1 MMAGLLRITVP
12 ILLVLASLTAC
23 NKSWSPGDSR
33 YADRSGYEMTQD
45 GYYRVRRGDSLHAI
59 AFNLGLDWRDIAR
72 WNNISAPY
80 VIYPDQMLRVAEAP
94 LRGAVTTTGTG
105 PAPSVSERSSE
116 RAVQTTPSQ
125 PAGTQAPATP
135 APKPTTPVTE
145 PAVTSVKPPA
155 TGTGASTAD
164 PSRWLWPTDGRLL
177 STFKAGDPSRNGI
190 ELAGSEGQSILASAA
205 GEVVYSGNGLIGY
218 GELIIIKHSDR
229 MLSAYGHNRK
239 RLVAEG
245 QAVSAGEKI
254 AEMGRDERN
263 RALLHFEIRR
273 GGTPQDPMKYLPR
286 R

>member
-135 APKPTTPVTE
+135 APRPTAPVSE
-145 PAVTSVKPPA
+145 PTVTSVKPPA
-155 TGTGASTAD
+155 AGSGASTAD

-229 MLSAYGHNRK
+229 MLSAYGHNRT

-245 QAVSAGEKI
+245 QAVAAGEKI
-254 AEMGRDERN
+254 AEMGKDERN
-263 RALLHFEIRR
+263 RDLLHFEIRR
-273 GGTPQDPMKYLPR
+273 DGTPQDPLRYLPSR
-286 R
+286 